1 MDIDSRTSGNTE
13 LANAVQ
19 VIKNAILQSQQRA
32 LVAINQEQL
41 ALYYGIG
48 RYISENT
55 RNRNWGKGAVDAIS
69 EQLRKELPGLRGF
82 SAQNLRKM
90 RSFYEEWKQLSVNSL
105 VATSEISNEQ
115 PNSLVATSET
125 TNEQCN
131 SFVTKELTNSLVAT
145 SELPIVQFKIEADFP
160 ISAFLN
166 IGFTHHYAII
176 SKVKDIE
183 ERKFYIQ
190 FAAETKASVED
201 LEQIIKSDLYHHQG
215 NIPNNFRKVIPD
227 QLQAFRAIAMF
238 KDEYLLDFINTEE
251 LFVRD
256 KDRDERLI
264 EQSIVQN
271 VKNFI
276 MTFGKDFTFVGN
288 QYRLEKFGAE
298 EFPDLLFFNRELA
311 ALVCV
316 ELKDGP
322 FKPAYLGQ
330 LAAYLRI
337 LDDEVR
343 KPNENPSIGI
353 ILCRSANK
361 KFVEYVIQD
370 YDRPMGVATYKTAAD
385 MDERLK
391 RLLPSVED
399 LEKLL

>member
-55 RNRNWGKGAVDAIS
+55 RNGSWGNGILEAIS
-69 EQLRKELPGLRGF
+69 AQLRKELPGLRGF
-82 SAQNLRKM
+82 SVPNLRKM
-90 RSFYEEWKQLSVNSL
+90 RLFYEEWQLLSD
-105 VATSEISNEQ
+105 
-115 PNSLVATSET
+115 
-125 TNEQCN
+125 N
-131 SFVTKELTNSLVAT
+131 SFVPTNELANEQQNSFVPTN
-145 SELPIVQFKIEADFP
+145 ELPIVQFKIEADFP

-190 FAAETKASVED
+190 FAANTKAKVED
-201 LEQIIKSDLYHHQG
+201 LELVIKSDLYHHQG
-215 NIPNNFRKVIPD
+215 NLPNNFRNTIPD

-288 QYRLEKFGAE
+288 QYRLEKFGVE
-298 EFPDLLFFNRELA
+298 EYPDLLFFNRELV

-361 KFVEYVIQD
+361 KIVEYVIQD

>member
-1 MDIDSRTSGNTE
+1 MNDIVNTMEYAE
-13 LANAVQ
+13 LANTVQ
-19 VIKNAILQSQQRA
+19 AIKGAILQSQQRA

-48 RYISENT
+48 RFVSINT
-55 RNRNWGKGAVDAIS
+55 RNKNWGKGFIEAVS

-82 SAQNLRKM
+82 SAASLRKM
-90 RSFYEEWKQLSVNSL
+90 RTFYEEWQMLSDNSFVETNKL
-105 VATSEISNEQ
+105 ATDE
-115 PNSLVATSET
+115 
-125 TNEQCN
+125 CN
-131 SFVTKELTNSLVAT
+131 SFVGTN
-145 SELPIVQFKIEADFP
+145 ELPIVQFKIDANFP
-160 ISAFLN
+160 IAAFMN

-176 SKVKDIE
+176 SKVKDVE
-183 ERKFYIQ
+183 QRKFYIQ
-190 FAAETKASVED
+190 FAADTKAKVED
-201 LEQIIKSDLYHHQG
+201 LEQIINDDLYSHQG
-215 NIPNNFRKVIPD
+215 DLPNNFKKTIPD
-227 QLQAFRAIAMF
+227 QLQAYRAITMF

-251 LFVRD
+251 LFIRD
-256 KDRDERLI
+256 KDRDERVI
-264 EQSIVQN
+264 EQRIVQN
-271 VKNFI
+271 VKEFI

-288 QYRLEKFGAE
+288 QYHLEKFGVE

-322 FKPAYLGQ
+322 FKTSYLGQ
-330 LAAYLRI
+330 LAGYLRI

-353 ILCRSANK
+353 ILCKSANK

-370 YDRPMGVATYKTAAD
+370 YDKPMGVATYKTTAD

-391 RLLPSVED
+391 RLLPPVEE

>member
-1 MDIDSRTSGNTE
+1 MSDIVNTTEHAE
-13 LANAVQ
+13 LTNAVQ
-19 VIKNAILQSQQRA
+19 AIKGAILQSQQHA
-32 LVAINQEQL
+32 LAAINQELL

-48 RYISENT
+48 RYVSMNT
-55 RNRNWGKGAVDAIS
+55 RNKNWGKGFIEAVS

-82 SAQNLRKM
+82 SAASLRKM
-90 RSFYEEWKQLSVNSL
+90 RTFYEEWQMLSD
-105 VATSEISNEQ
+105 
-115 PNSLVATSET
+115 
-125 TNEQCN
+125 N
-131 SFVTKELTNSLVAT
+131 SFVETNKLVDIESNSFVGT
-145 SELPIVQFKIEADFP
+145 NEIPTVQFKIDANFP
-160 ISAFLN
+160 ITAFMN

-176 SKVKDIE
+176 SKVKDVE
-183 ERKFYIQ
+183 QRKFYIQ
-190 FAAETKASVED
+190 FAADTKAKVED
-201 LEQIIKSDLYHHQG
+201 LEQTINDDLYSHQG
-215 NIPNNFRKVIPD
+215 ELPNNFKKTISD
-227 QLQAFRAIAMF
+227 QLQAYRAITMF

-251 LFVRD
+251 LFIRD
-256 KDRDERLI
+256 KDRDERVI
-264 EQSIVQN
+264 EQRIVQN
-271 VKNFI
+271 VKEFI

-288 QYRLEKFGAE
+288 QYHLEKFGVE

-322 FKPAYLGQ
+322 FRTSYLGQ
-330 LAAYLRI
+330 LAGYLRI

-353 ILCRSANK
+353 ILCKSANK

-370 YDRPMGVATYKTAAD
+370 YDKPMGVATYKTTAD

-391 RLLPSVED
+391 RLLPPVEE

>member
-1 MDIDSRTSGNTE
+1 MSDIVNTTEYAE
-13 LANAVQ
+13 LTNAVQ
-19 VIKNAILQSQQRA
+19 AIKGAILQSQQHA
-32 LVAINQEQL
+32 LAAINQEQL

-48 RYISENT
+48 RFVSMNT
-55 RNRNWGKGAVDAIS
+55 RNKNWGKGFIEAVS

-82 SAQNLRKM
+82 SAASLRKM
-90 RSFYEEWKQLSVNSL
+90 RTFYEEWQMLSD
-105 VATSEISNEQ
+105 
-115 PNSLVATSET
+115 
-125 TNEQCN
+125 N
-131 SFVTKELTNSLVAT
+131 SFVETNKLVDIESNSFVGT
-145 SELPIVQFKIEADFP
+145 NELPTVQFKIDANFP
-160 ISAFLN
+160 ITAFMN

-176 SKVKDIE
+176 SKVKDVE
-183 ERKFYIQ
+183 QRKFYIQ
-190 FAAETKASVED
+190 FAADTKAKVED
-201 LEQIIKSDLYHHQG
+201 LEKIINDDLYSHQG
-215 NIPNNFRKVIPD
+215 ELPNNFKKTIPD
-227 QLQAFRAIAMF
+227 QLQAYRAITMF

-251 LFVRD
+251 LFIRD
-256 KDRDERLI
+256 KDRDERVI
-264 EQSIVQN
+264 EQRIVQN
-271 VKNFI
+271 VKEFI

-288 QYRLEKFGAE
+288 QYHLEKFGVE

-322 FKPAYLGQ
+322 FRTSYLGQ
-330 LAAYLRI
+330 LAGYLRI

-353 ILCRSANK
+353 ILCKSANK

-370 YDRPMGVATYKTAAD
+370 YDKPMGVATYRTTAD

-391 RLLPSVED
+391 RLLPPVEE

>member
-1 MDIDSRTSGNTE
+1 MSDIVNTTEYAE
-13 LANAVQ
+13 LANTVQ
-19 VIKNAILQSQQRA
+19 AIKGAILQSQQRA

-48 RYISENT
+48 RFVSINT
-55 RNRNWGKGAVDAIS
+55 RNKNWGKGFIEAVS

-82 SAQNLRKM
+82 SAASLRKM
-90 RSFYEEWKQLSVNSL
+90 RTFYEEWQMLSD
-105 VATSEISNEQ
+105 
-115 PNSLVATSET
+115 
-125 TNEQCN
+125 N
-131 SFVTKELTNSLVAT
+131 SFVETNKLVDIESNSFVGT
-145 SELPIVQFKIEADFP
+145 NELPIVQFKIDADFP
-160 ISAFLN
+160 IAAFMN

-176 SKVKDIE
+176 SKVKDVE
-183 ERKFYIQ
+183 QRKFYIQ
-190 FAAETKASVED
+190 FAADTKAKVED
-201 LEQIIKSDLYHHQG
+201 LEQIINDDLYSHQG
-215 NIPNNFRKVIPD
+215 KLPNNFKKTIPD
-227 QLQAFRAIAMF
+227 QLQAYRAITMF

-251 LFVRD
+251 LFIRD
-256 KDRDERLI
+256 KDRDERVI
-264 EQSIVQN
+264 EQRIVQN
-271 VKNFI
+271 VKEFI

-288 QYRLEKFGAE
+288 QYHLEKFGVE

-322 FKPAYLGQ
+322 FKTSYLGQ
-330 LAAYLRI
+330 LAGYLRI

-343 KPNENPSIGI
+343 KQNENPSIGI
-353 ILCRSANK
+353 ILCKSANK

-370 YDRPMGVATYKTAAD
+370 YDKPMGVATYKTTAD

-391 RLLPSVED
+391 RLLPPVEE

>member
-1 MDIDSRTSGNTE
+1 MSDIVNTTEYAE
-13 LANAVQ
+13 LTNAVQ
-19 VIKNAILQSQQRA
+19 AIKGAILQSQQHA
-32 LVAINQEQL
+32 LAAINQEQL

-48 RYISENT
+48 RFVSMNT
-55 RNRNWGKGAVDAIS
+55 RNKNWGKGFIEAVS

-82 SAQNLRKM
+82 SAASLRKM
-90 RSFYEEWKQLSVNSL
+90 RTFYEEWQMLSD
-105 VATSEISNEQ
+105 
-115 PNSLVATSET
+115 
-125 TNEQCN
+125 N
-131 SFVTKELTNSLVAT
+131 SFVETNKLVDIESNSFVGT
-145 SELPIVQFKIEADFP
+145 NELPTVQFKIDANFP
-160 ISAFLN
+160 ITAFMN

-176 SKVKDIE
+176 SKVKDVE

-190 FAAETKASVED
+190 FAADTKAKVEN
-201 LEQIIKSDLYHHQG
+201 LEQIINDDLYSHQG
-215 NIPNNFRKVIPD
+215 ELPNNFKKTIPD
-227 QLQAFRAIAMF
+227 QLQAYRAITMF

-251 LFVRD
+251 LFIRD
-256 KDRDERLI
+256 KDRDERVI
-264 EQSIVQN
+264 EQRIVQN
-271 VKNFI
+271 VKEFI

-288 QYRLEKFGAE
+288 QYHLEKFGVE

-322 FKPAYLGQ
+322 FRTSYLGQ
-330 LAAYLRI
+330 LAGYLRI

-353 ILCRSANK
+353 ILCKSANK

-370 YDRPMGVATYKTAAD
+370 YDKPMGVATYKTTAD

-391 RLLPSVED
+391 RLLPPVEE

>member
-1 MDIDSRTSGNTE
+1 MSDIVNTTEYAE

-19 VIKNAILQSQQRA
+19 AIKGAILQSQQRA
-32 LVAINQEQL
+32 LVVINQEQL

-48 RYISENT
+48 RFVSMNT
-55 RNRNWGKGAVDAIS
+55 RNKNWGKGFIEAVS

-82 SAQNLRKM
+82 SAASLRKM
-90 RSFYEEWKQLSVNSL
+90 RTFYEEWQMLSD
-105 VATSEISNEQ
+105 
-115 PNSLVATSET
+115 
-125 TNEQCN
+125 N
-131 SFVTKELTNSLVAT
+131 SFVETNKLVDIESNSFVGT
-145 SELPIVQFKIEADFP
+145 NELPTVQFKIDANFP
-160 ISAFLN
+160 ITAFMN

-176 SKVKDIE
+176 SKVKDVE
-183 ERKFYIQ
+183 QRKFYIQ
-190 FAAETKASVED
+190 FAADTKAKVED
-201 LEQIIKSDLYHHQG
+201 LEQIINDDLYSHQG
-215 NIPNNFRKVIPD
+215 ELPNNFKKTIPD
-227 QLQAFRAIAMF
+227 QLQAYRAITMF

-251 LFVRD
+251 LFIRD
-256 KDRDERLI
+256 KDRDERVI
-264 EQSIVQN
+264 EQRIVQN
-271 VKNFI
+271 VKEFI

-288 QYRLEKFGAE
+288 QYHLEKFGVE

-322 FKPAYLGQ
+322 FRTSYLGQ
-330 LAAYLRI
+330 LAGYLRI

-353 ILCRSANK
+353 ILCKSANK

-370 YDRPMGVATYKTAAD
+370 YDKPMGVATYKTTAD

-391 RLLPSVED
+391 RSLPPVEE

>member
-1 MDIDSRTSGNTE
+1 MSDIVNTTENAE
-13 LANAVQ
+13 LSNAVQ
-19 VIKNAILQSQQRA
+19 AIKGAILQSQQRA
-32 LVAINQEQL
+32 LAAINQEQL

-48 RYISENT
+48 RFVSMNT
-55 RNRNWGKGAVDAIS
+55 RNKNWGKGFIEAVS

-82 SAQNLRKM
+82 SPASLRKM
-90 RSFYEEWKQLSVNSL
+90 RTFYEEWQMLSD
-105 VATSEISNEQ
+105 
-115 PNSLVATSET
+115 
-125 TNEQCN
+125 N
-131 SFVTKELTNSLVAT
+131 SFVETNKLVDVESNSFVGT
-145 SELPIVQFKIEADFP
+145 NELPTVQFKIDANFP
-160 ISAFLN
+160 IVAFMN

-176 SKVKDIE
+176 SKVKDVE
-183 ERKFYIQ
+183 QRKFYIQ
-190 FAAETKASVED
+190 FAADTKAKVED
-201 LEQIIKSDLYHHQG
+201 LEQIINDDLYSHQG
-215 NIPNNFRKVIPD
+215 ELPNNFKKTIPD
-227 QLQAFRAIAMF
+227 QLQAYRAITMF

-251 LFVRD
+251 LFIRD
-256 KDRDERLI
+256 KDRDERVI
-264 EQSIVQN
+264 EQRIVQN
-271 VKNFI
+271 VKEFI

-288 QYRLEKFGAE
+288 QYHLEKFGVE

-322 FKPAYLGQ
+322 FRTSYLGQ
-330 LAAYLRI
+330 LAGYLRI

-353 ILCRSANK
+353 ILCKSTNK

-370 YDRPMGVATYKTAAD
+370 YDKPMGVATYKTTAD

-391 RLLPSVED
+391 RLLPPVEE